1 MSSVPLARDQL
12 WSVTSRT
19 IVYAAIGAALYAVL
33 GLFNFV
39 LPGTQNVYIRP
50 AYALVPFFGYAFG
63 PIVGFFTGFVGN
75 VAIDQITGYGAF
87 TAWNWSIANGLA
99 GLLAGIIPIAIGV
112 RFGSNKI
119 VTAAIVAAVATIIG
133 FVFVF
138 TDIWVFGTDA
148 STALTGSYIPVVI
161 ANVISSVILTP
172 ILVAVWGPTGDGAVC
187 HDCADEPSPRVH
199 SFEPTVTEMMRRSS
213 AFATLH

>member
-1 MSSVPLARDQL
+1 MSSVPLAREQL

-33 GLFNFV
+33 GLFNFT
-39 LPGTQNVYIRP
+39 LPGTQNVSIRP

-99 GLLAGIIPIAIGV
+99 GLLAGLIPVALGM

-119 VTAAIVAAVATIIG
+119 VTAAIVAALSTIIG
-133 FVFVF
+133 FIFVF
-138 TDIWVFGTDA
+138 TDIWVFGTA
-148 STALTGSYIPVVI
+148 PETALTGSYIPVVI

-172 ILVAVWGPTGDGAVC
+172 ILVAVWGPIQEQIG
-187 HDCADEPSPRVH
+187 R
-199 SFEPTVTEMMRRSS
+199 
-213 AFATLH
+213 

>member
-1 MSSVPLARDQL
+1 MSSVPLAREQL

-33 GLFNFV
+33 GLFNFT
-39 LPGTQNVYIRP
+39 LPGTQNVSIRP

-99 GLLAGIIPIAIGV
+99 GLLAGLIPVALGM

-119 VTAAIVAAVATIIG
+119 VTSAIVAALATIIG
-133 FVFVF
+133 FIFVF
-138 TDIWVFGTDA
+138 TDIWVFGTDPSA
-148 STALTGSYIPVVI
+148 ALTGSYIPVVI
-161 ANVISSVILTP
+161 ANLIAAVILTP
-172 ILVAVWGPTGDGAVC
+172 ILVAVWGPIQEQIG
-187 HDCADEPSPRVH
+187 R
-199 SFEPTVTEMMRRSS
+199 
-213 AFATLH
+213 

>member
-1 MSSVPLARDQL
+1 MSSVPLTRDRL
-12 WSVTSRT
+12 WEVSSRT

-99 GLLAGIIPIAIGV
+99 GLLAGIIPVALGV

-119 VTAAIVAAVATIIG
+119 VIAAIVAALSTIIG
-133 FVFVF
+133 FIFVF
-138 TDIWVFGTDA
+138 TDIWVFGTA
-148 STALTGSYIPVVI
+148 PITALTGSYIPVVI

-172 ILVAVWGPTGDGAVC
+172 ILVAVWGPIQEQIG
-187 HDCADEPSPRVH
+187 R
-199 SFEPTVTEMMRRSS
+199 
-213 AFATLH
+213 

>member
-1 MSSVPLARDQL
+1 MTTAVFRREGL
-12 WSVTSRT
+12 WEVNSRT

-75 VAIDQITGYGAF
+75 IAIDQITGYGAF

-99 GLLAGIIPIAIGV
+99 GLLAGIIPVVIGT

-119 VTAAIVAAVATIIG
+119 VTSAIVAVLATVIG

-138 TDIWVFGTDA
+138 TDIWVFGTDPT
-148 STALTGSYIPVVI
+148 TALTGSYVPVVL

-172 ILVAVWGPTGDGAVC
+172 ILVAVWGPIQEQIG
-187 HDCADEPSPRVH
+187 R
-199 SFEPTVTEMMRRSS
+199 
-213 AFATLH
+213 